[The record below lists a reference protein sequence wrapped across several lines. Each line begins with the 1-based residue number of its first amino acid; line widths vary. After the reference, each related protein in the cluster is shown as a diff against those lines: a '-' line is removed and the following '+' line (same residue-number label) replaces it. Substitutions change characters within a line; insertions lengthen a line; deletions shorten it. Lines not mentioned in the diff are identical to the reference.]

1 MASKS
6 KGKIFVFIL
15 LITVFFVWYFF
26 IYTPRQRI
34 RDNLLKTN
42 TGKFYSHILWGY
54 PIAENVRIF
63 EYEGYVSGYDTIRLN
78 PIWVS
83 YYINKDF
90 LNGKKYLRNRKF
102 APDPSLNIK
111 HSAVDSDFRN
121 SGFDRGH
128 LARQSNMKGR
138 SPLCETQSLYFTNIS
153 PQKPNFNRKTWNNL
167 EMAVD
172 DLTEHYGQSWI
183 ITGPYF
189 DKEREFINRRVE
201 IPDGFYKIVVLNTE
215 KGLYPLA
222 FLLDMDDNAL
232 NIEDYCV
239 TIDSVESLTGV
250 DFFHELEDI
259 SEENFESLLLSVPH
273 YWRK

>member
-6 KGKIFVFIL
+6 KGKIFLFIL

-34 RDNLLKTN
+34 RDNLLKTAA
-42 TGKFYSHILWGY
+42 GELPSHILWGY
-54 PIAENVRIF
+54 PIIENVRIF

-78 PIWVS
+78 PLWVS
-83 YYINKDF
+83 YYINKGY

-102 APDPSLNIK
+102 APDPSLEIK
-111 HSAVDSDFRN
+111 HTAVDSDFRN

-128 LARQSNMKGR
+128 LARQSDMKGR

-167 EMAVD
+167 EMAID
-172 DLTEHYGQSWI
+172 DLTEHFGQSWI

-189 DKEREFINRRVE
+189 DSKKELLNRRVE
-201 IPDGFYKIVVLNTE
+201 IPDGFYKIVVLDTE
-215 KGLYPLA
+215 KGFYPLA
-222 FLLDMDDNAL
+222 FLVDMDDTAL

-239 TIDSVESLTGV
+239 SIDSVESLTGI
-250 DFFHELEDI
+250 DFFHELEDRP
-259 SEENFESLLLSVPH
+259 EEDFESLLLSVPH

>member
-1 MASKS
+1 MANSTKR
-6 KGKIFVFIL
+6 KIFIFIL
-15 LITVFFVWYFF
+15 LITVFFVWYFL
-26 IYTPRQRI
+26 IYSPRQRI
-34 RDNLLKTN
+34 RDNLLKT
-42 TGKFYSHILWGY
+42 GIAELSSHILWGY
-54 PIAENVRIF
+54 PIVENVRIF
-63 EYEGYVSGYDTIRLN
+63 EYEGYVSAYDTIRLN
-78 PIWVS
+78 PLWVS
-83 YYINKDF
+83 YYVNKDY

-102 APDPSLNIK
+102 APDPTLDIK

-128 LARQSNMKGR
+128 LARQSDMKGR

-172 DLTEHYGQSWI
+172 DLTEHFGQSWI

-189 DKEREFINRRVE
+189 DNEREFINRRIE
-201 IPDGFYKIVVLNTE
+201 IPDGFYKIVVLYTE
-215 KGLYPLA
+215 KGFYPLA
-222 FLLDMDDNAL
+222 FLVDMDDTAL

-239 TIDSVESLTGV
+239 SIDSVESLTGI
-250 DFFHELEDI
+250 DFFHELEDR
-259 SEENFESLLLSVPH
+259 SEKEFESLLLSVPH